1 MQFIIKQ
8 VTLYISFILVCLY
21 FWCVRPTWTQ
31 HGQKQRH
38 EKSKTQ
44 LQNARKCD
52 EKKVRWSYLMISFG
66 HKKIGQSPKWK
77 CEFSNSFDSHV
88 SSDASNKDPTH
99 LLGSPRLIIKT
110 ALKIRENALKYDSQ
124 RDDDNPFIFKV

>member
-1 MQFIIKQ
+1 MELLNDLF
-8 VTLYISFILVCLY
+8 
-21 FWCVRPTWTQ
+21 WTQ
-31 HGQKQRH
+31 
-38 EKSKTQ
+38 
-44 LQNARKCD
+44 
-52 EKKVRWSYLMISFG
+52 
-66 HKKIGQSPKWK
+66 KIGQSPKWK

-124 RDDDNPFIFKV
+124 RDDDNPLIFKV